1 MSLSRFLC
9 CVSLKTGTLIIST
22 LNLVASVFFTFQYSF
37 LLVAMINQQSDYQD
51 RDSTG
56 SVIPKAT
63 VWNRVDLF
71 SFRTYHLRISLG
83 DCFHSEHP
91 VHGLPYL
98 WHQEGTFSIV
108 YGLT

>member
-9 CVSLKTGTLIIST
+9 CVSLKSGTLIIST
-22 LNLVASVFFTFQYSF
+22 LNLVASAFFTFQYSF
-37 LLVAMINQQSDYQD
+37 LLVAMINQQQSDYQD

-63 VWNRVDLF
+63 VWNRVDIF

-83 DCFHSEHP
+83 VCFDSQHL

-98 WHQEGTFSIV
+98 WH
-108 YGLT
+108 